1 VDAYGTRKIDFKFR
15 GKAYNFTLSQGL
27 FSSANI
33 DRGTRLLLK
42 VLSQSWDQ
50 DGVEGRPPPRTI
62 LDAGSGVGVIGV
74 CAAGALLGQHRDL
87 TLPLGEDPFGLR
99 VRSQDRDE
107 LARCF
112 TQYNALKNH
121 IPPAVLEAH
130 AEPLLAGPPEA
141 RWDLILSNIPA
152 KAGLPV
158 LEDFVPRAAS
168 LLRPGGRILLVVI
181 TALSERFR
189 SWIEAAGC
197 SLILEKA
204 GPEHTVFAYGPP
216 ARETGPDRKGPIAA
230 GVDLMAEYP
239 VYQRKRG
246 TYTLG
251 GISYTLDAIQ
261 GGAGFDTPSAAVEA
275 AIKLASRLKL
285 RERVSPPGDRAGM
298 GRLIHEPDQGH
309 FPLWFARYLGEEN
322 PGPWVFSGRNVLTL
336 EASRH
341 NFVKN
346 GGPVIPETTPAVEPA
361 LGTDSLG
368 SGALSFIAAFPEIV
382 PKTDR
387 IAAYWVGIGRLLCPG
402 GVLLMALP
410 SLQAGT
416 FDRIKPEGFT
426 RLGDIKRQGYRVLG
440 YTKRRYVRQPHI

>member
-1 VDAYGTRKIDFKFR
+1 MEAYGTRKIDFKFR
-15 GKAYNFTLSQGL
+15 GKVYNFTLSHGL

-50 DGVEGRPPPRTI
+50 DGVEGRPLPRTI
-62 LDAGSGVGVIGV
+62 LDAGSGVGVMGI
-74 CAAGALLGQHRDL
+74 CTAGALLGPQDREL
-87 TLPLGEDPFGLR
+87 TPPLGEGPFGLR

-112 TQYNALKNH
+112 TQYNAIRNH

-168 LLRPGGRILLVVI
+168 LLRPGGRVLLVVI

-204 GPEHTVFAYGPP
+204 GPEHRVFAYGPP
-216 ARETGPDRKGPIAA
+216 SRETGPDRKGPIAP

-239 VYQRKRG
+239 AYQRKGRA
-246 TYTLG
+246 YTLG
-251 GISYTLDAIQ
+251 GISYALDAIQ
-261 GGAGFDTPSAAVEA
+261 GAADFDTPSAAVEA
-275 AIKLASRLKL
+275 AIKLMGRLKL
-285 RERVSPPGDRAGM
+285 RERGFPPGGRAGI
-298 GRLIHEPDQGH
+298 LIHEPDQGH

-322 PGPWVFSGRNVLTL
+322 PGPWVFSGRNVLAL

-341 NFVKN
+341 NFIKG
-346 GGPVIPETTPAVEPA
+346 GGPAIPETVPAVEPA

-368 SGALSFIAAFPEIV
+368 SGSFSFIAAFPEIV
-382 PKTDR
+382 PETDR
-387 IAAYWVGIGRLLCPG
+387 IAAYWVGMGRLLCPE

-410 SLQAGT
+410 SPHAGV
-416 FDRIKPEGFT
+416 FDRIKPEGFI

-440 YTKRRYVRQPHI
+440 YTKKAGV